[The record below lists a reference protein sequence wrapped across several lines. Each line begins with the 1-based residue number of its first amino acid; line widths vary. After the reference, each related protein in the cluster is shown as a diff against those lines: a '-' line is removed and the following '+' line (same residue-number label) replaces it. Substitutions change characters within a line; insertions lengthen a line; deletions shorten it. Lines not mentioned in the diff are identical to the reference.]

1 MAVRERLVLEGTL
14 ATSFVPG
21 TNRRG
26 GLPEVSW
33 TLLLDRL
40 ELGHVTCLGEPRR
53 RTL

>member
-40 ELGHVTCLGEPRR
+40 ELGHVTCFG
-53 RTL
+53 